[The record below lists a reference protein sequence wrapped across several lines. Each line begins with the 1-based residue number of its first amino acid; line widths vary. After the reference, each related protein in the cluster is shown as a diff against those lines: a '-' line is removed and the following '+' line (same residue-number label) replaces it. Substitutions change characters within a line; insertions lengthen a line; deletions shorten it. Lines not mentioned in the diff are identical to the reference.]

1 ILIGNEV
8 KMNITEVTIEQ
19 LKSDPI
25 LGFEGDVLKS
35 YLNENPVSVGDE
47 MMIYG
52 SHGMMHHYIKVV
64 IEAVDSGR
72 QKRIVVSTS
81 GFSGGKSFYRTGKN
95 CYAPTGQSKL
105 IPLFPCIESQM
116 GQSGKVSFSW
126 DWKQK
131 I

>member
-1 ILIGNEV
+1 MNLNEV
-8 KMNITEVTIEQ
+8 TLEQ

-25 LGFEGDVLKS
+25 LGLEGDILKS
-35 YLNENPVSVGDE
+35 YLDENPISIGDG

-64 IEAVDSGR
+64 VEAVNSGR
-72 QKRIVVSTS
+72 QKRIVVSKS

-105 IPLFPCIESQM
+105 IPLIPCIESLM
-116 GQSGKVSFSW
+116 GSREEISFSW
-126 DWKQK
+126 DWKRT

>member
-1 ILIGNEV
+1 
-8 KMNITEVTIEQ
+8 MNGSEVTIEQ

-25 LGFEGDVLKS
+25 LGFEGDTLKT
-35 YLNENPVSVGDE
+35 YLEKNPVSVGDV

-52 SHGMMHHYIKVV
+52 SHGMMHHYKKVV
-64 IEAVDSGR
+64 VEAVNSGR
-72 QKRIVVSTS
+72 QKRIVVSKS
-81 GFSGGKSFYRTGKN
+81 GFSGGKAFYRNGKN

-105 IPLFPCIESQM
+105 IPLVPYIENQM
-116 GQSGKVSFSW
+116 GQREEISFSW